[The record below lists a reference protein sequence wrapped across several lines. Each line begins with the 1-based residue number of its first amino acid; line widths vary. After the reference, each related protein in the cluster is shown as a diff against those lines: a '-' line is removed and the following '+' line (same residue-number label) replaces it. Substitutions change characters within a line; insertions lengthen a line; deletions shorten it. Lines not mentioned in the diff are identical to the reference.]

1 MERLLNRGWEPILPV
16 RGEIV
21 GFPRGATPAARA
33 SPPDWSRVG
42 GGRALGQLDWGS
54 ENAGMKVICLLYY
67 IRQPGSKGRPGAI
80 YPRSFP
86 PRRAA
91 CVSFNAR
98 PAAII
103 VKQSARIMMI
113 LRKNYRPPIP
123 SPCSPGTLNAFRA
136 MLLRMV

>member
-1 MERLLNRGWEPILPV
+1 MEGLLNPGWESILPV
-16 RGEIV
+16 CGEIV
-21 GFPRGATPAARA
+21 GFPEGQLQPRA
-33 SPPDWSRVG
+33 PRPDWPRAG
-42 GGRALGQLDWGS
+42 GGGALGRRDWGS